1 VPWMRPVSPQLA
13 LLRWGAFCLR
23 LVRLEGVSPSHKDCG
38 RGRGWRVNER
48 PDIDRLAETIEDEA
62 ATLYGNGDVRFDGRD
77 ALASLKAALDELVAL
92 AREGLRIQADEHE
105 AIPGPKWWREHT
117 EAAEARVAELEAAL
131 RDTLTEID
139 ELGTAYTAL
148 RKKHEPPYIVYI
160 PWSRPAALAV
170 LAGDGG
176 EN

>member
-1 VPWMRPVSPQLA
+1 MQSSTTEPREIHNA
-13 LLRWGAFCLR
+13 
-23 LVRLEGVSPSHKDCG
+23 
-38 RGRGWRVNER
+38 GWVCANNHGPYATRQEAESCQYCK

-160 PWSRPAALAV
+160 PWSRPAALAA
-170 LAGDGG
+170 LAGDDGG
-176 EN
+176 GA